1 VSYGAEKICFL
12 YANQDST
19 ILRAPAA
26 SRFEEAGL
34 EGCCEN
40 GEFAGGWFG
49 VGDEL
54 GNPGCKVLTA
64 GGAWV
69 GGAEA
74 GTDGKPE
81 EGAGAEGADGV
92 LERSKTTRDTPAKE
106 PKARNAAT
114 IGSTGFVE
122 PDIEAL

>member
-1 VSYGAEKICFL
+1 MSYGSEKICFL
-12 YANQDST
+12 YDNQDST

-49 VGDEL
+49 IEDEP
-54 GNPGCKVLTA
+54 GNAGCKVPTD
-64 GGAWV
+64 GGACV

-81 EGAGAEGADGV
+81 DGVGAEGADGV
-92 LERSKTTRDTPAKE
+92 LERSKTTRDTPAKA
-106 PKARNAAT
+106 PKARNATT
-114 IGSTGFVE
+114 IGNTGFVE
-122 PDIEAL
+122 PEIAAL

>member
-54 GNPGCKVLTA
+54 GNPGCKVLTD

-74 GTDGKPE
+74 GTDG
-81 EGAGAEGADGV
+81 
-92 LERSKTTRDTPAKE
+92 PAKA